1 MNVASICRRITNP
14 ADRVK
19 ITYLFLFTMMTLNC
33 HSKSFTIHAGKARFE
48 VIDKNT
54 EKELNSY
61 NSHYLFPR
69 NKAVL
74 RDSLSFK
81 CKVTYINEVSEI
93 VGYGIEKCN
102 IEIFGQSI
110 SSEINDIYL
119 YNSNDGVKI
128 KPSTISGVLYFK
140 NSTYNFDDVS
150 YITASMYIKAFKS
163 RGFSIKHLL
172 IYHFTFNYEKNYII
186 NSGILLGV

>member
-1 MNVASICRRITNP
+1 MYWSKITNP
-14 ADRVK
+14 AERVK
-19 ITYLFLFTMMTLNC
+19 ITYLLLFTLMTLNC
-33 HSKSFTIHAGKARFE
+33 HSKSFTIHAGKARFDMIE
-48 VIDKNT
+48 KNI

-61 NSHYLFPR
+61 TSNYLLPR

-74 RDSLSFK
+74 RDSLSFN
-81 CKVTYINEVSEI
+81 CTVTYIDDLNEFC
-93 VGYGIEKCN
+93 GYGIEKCN

-119 YNSNDGVKI
+119 YNSNEGVKI
-128 KPSTISGVLYFK
+128 KPNTISGVLYFK

-150 YITASMYIKAFKS
+150 YLTASMYIKAFKS
-163 RGFSIKHLL
+163 RGYSIKHLL

-186 NSGILLGV
+186 NTGILLGA